1 MKNWKKILF
10 NILGCALFL
19 FLGGIILGIIIDDNE
34 MAFDVCFKIIL
45 GYILIISFVSF
56 AKKAKKTIKEIKKQ
70 NVKAIIRPISFV
82 ITTLPYISLWGVLI
96 AIAFTNFLNISLT
109 VSFISLALY
118 VILILIVGSAFS
130 HQVYKEI
137 DKEDLDKI
145 EKNNKQK

>member
-10 NILGCALFL
+10 NILGCAVFL

-34 MAFDVCFKIIL
+34 MAFDLCFKIIL
-45 GYILIISFVSF
+45 GYIIIISFVSF
-56 AKKAKKTIKEIKKQ
+56 AKKAKETIKEIKKQ
-70 NVKAIIRPISFV
+70 NVKAIIRPTSFV

-96 AIAFTNFLNISLT
+96 AIAFTNLLNISLT
-109 VSFISLALY
+109 ISFISLALY

-145 EKNNKQK
+145 EKK